1 MTPAE
6 CYRLLGLPNGAPYD
20 AVKLAYRRRAR
31 LLHPDINTH
40 DRQASEKF
48 IQITAAYQKLIAAF
62 PTSGPAPEPPKP
74 QLTADQ
80 QLKQTAYKQLQHLLR
95 GQRMPRAIALVDA
108 LAQRL
113 PEDPEIKQWQGI
125 VYQRWARSLIQSGGL
140 DKAQA
145 YLMKALNTDP
155 HNQSLL
161 AEVEQDLR
169 QIKRIN
175 QRQKTS

>member
-31 LLHPDINTH
+31 LLHPDVNTH

-48 IQITAAYQKLIAAF
+48 IQITAAYQQILAAV
-62 PTSGPAPEPPKP
+62 PPPEPPKP

-125 VYQRWARSLIQSGGL
+125 VYQRWARSLIQSGHL
-140 DKAQA
+140 DQAQA
-145 YLMKALNTDP
+145 YLLKALNTDP

-169 QIKRIN
+169 QIKRMN

>member
-31 LLHPDINTH
+31 LLHPDVNTH

-48 IQITAAYQKLIAAF
+48 IQITEAYQQLLAAV
-62 PTSGPAPEPPKP
+62 PPPEPPKP

-125 VYQRWARSLIQSGGL
+125 VYQRWARSLIQSGL
-140 DKAQA
+140 FDKAQA
-145 YLMKALNTDP
+145 YLLKALNTDP
-155 HNQSLL
+155 HNQTLL

-169 QIKRIN
+169 QMKRIN